1 MTIEEA
7 TEEMNQAAAALAL
20 AQQHLLE
27 AAAEATQ
34 NLSDIKR
41 ILGFE
46 QPAMKLAAPVKKLRL
61 PESNGEVKPSNKIAG
76 RRPPKSPEELMAE
89 LEELERQENP
99 DKKASAR
106 KAQIRWL
113 LRKKGALDPAP
124 DRTVKT
130 TVPKAAPEPV
140 KPEGSMVE
148 IKNKPALAD
157 IDPALAKQAALTEQ
171 YKVLVHEH
179 GLWKI
184 KMICSKEAAQA
195 ELTRLT
201 FEGYEARIKRIQ

>member
-61 PESNGEVKPSNKIAG
+61 PDNPSKISG
-76 RRPPKSPEELMAE
+76 RRPPKSPEELLAE
-89 LEELERQENP
+89 LKELEAQETP

-140 KPEGSMVE
+140 KPEGPTVE
-148 IKNKPALAD
+148 IKNKPTLAD
-157 IDPALAKQAALTEQ
+157 IDPTLAKQAALTEQ

-179 GLWKI
+179 GVWKI
-184 KMICSKEAAQA
+184 KKICTKEAAQA

>member
-46 QPAMKLAAPVKKLRL
+46 QPAMKLAAPVKKLQL
-61 PESNGEVKPSNKIAG
+61 PDNPSKISG
-76 RRPPKSPEELMAE
+76 RRPPKSPEELLAE
-89 LEELERQENP
+89 LKELEAQETS

-130 TVPKAAPEPV
+130 TVPKAAPEQV
-140 KPEGSMVE
+140 KPEGPSVE

-157 IDPALAKQAALTEQ
+157 IDPTLAKQAALTEQ

-179 GLWKI
+179 GVWKI
-184 KMICSKEAAQA
+184 KKICTKEAAQA

>member
-1 MTIEEA
+1 MTVEQA
-7 TEEMNQAAAALAL
+7 TEEMNQAVEALKI

-61 PESNGEVKPSNKIAG
+61 SDNPSKISG
-76 RRPPKSPEELMAE
+76 RRPPKSPEELLAE
-89 LEELERQENP
+89 LKELEAQETP

-124 DRTVKT
+124 DRTIKHT
-130 TVPKAAPEPV
+130 EPIAEPAF
-140 KPEGSMVE
+140 KGNPHREDGPAIANVE
-148 IKNKPALAD
+148 IKIRPEFEKPK
-157 IDPALAKQAALTEQ
+157 IQAEQ
-171 YKVLVHEH
+171 YKVLIHDH

-184 KMICSKEAAQA
+184 KKICTKEEAQK
-195 ELTRLT
+195 ELETLT
-201 FEGYEARIKRIQ
+201 FAGYEARIKRIQ